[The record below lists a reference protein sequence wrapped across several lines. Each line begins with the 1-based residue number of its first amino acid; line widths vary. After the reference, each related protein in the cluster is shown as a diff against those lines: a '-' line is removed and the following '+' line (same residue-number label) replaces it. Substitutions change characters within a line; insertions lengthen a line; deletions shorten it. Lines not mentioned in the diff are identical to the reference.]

1 MKKITLISLV
11 FFSVFAKAQVT
22 VNPETFPQV
31 SGAISDK
38 YLYTNTG
45 GEGKIKVK
53 TIFDSVQILDTTSL
67 TYNDFY
73 TLISG
78 GNLQT
83 GRTYILVDFQ
93 TIYDQMDFDN
103 TGALKS
109 SLTTKTGAIE
119 EIWVYALANDRIA
132 STAYSKTYPND
143 KIQYDWTYNK
153 TFVNATPAKGRISE
167 RIDEWNNR
175 TDYDHR
181 EIKFIRYDNGS
192 GVYNVI
198 NDNGNASLEF
208 LTFGSNYGTGGDI
221 YDNWLGD
228 FYSIGVFF
236 GQEYGNNVFN
246 GGFFLSNETSSLFI
260 NNTFGGDIQNNT
272 FSGYVQNNTFSGDV
286 QYNTFGGIVQ
296 NNTFSGDVDNNTFSG
311 DVHDNTFSGDVYNN
325 TFSGN
330 VENNTFSGYVDNN
343 TFSGDVHDNTF
354 SGNVE
359 NNTFSGDVYDN
370 TFGGD
375 VYNNTFSGY
384 VQNNTFSGYV
394 QNNTFGGNVYNNTFG
409 GDVYNNTFSG
419 YVHDNT
425 FSGDVYNNTFS
436 GYVHDNTFGGN
447 ITFNTFSGN
456 VYNNTFTFTS
466 FLSYSDIT
474 GVISN
479 KTIDETT
486 YPFLFGTSYEK
497 KIFQASD
504 NNIYARY
511 FDGTNDINV
520 LIP

>member
-1 MKKITLISLV
+1 MKKIILISLV
-11 FFSVFAKAQVT
+11 FFSAFVKAQVT
-22 VNPETFPQV
+22 IDPETFPQV

-45 GEGKIKVK
+45 GEGKVKIK
-53 TIFDSVQILDTTSL
+53 TIFDSVPILDTTSI

-93 TIYDQMDFDN
+93 TIYDQMDFDAS
-103 TGALKS
+103 GALKS

-119 EIWVYALANDRIA
+119 EIWVLALAPDRIA

-143 KIQYDWTYNK
+143 RIQYDWTYNA
-153 TFVNATPAKGRISE
+153 TLVNGSPAKGRISE

-181 EIKFIRYDNGS
+181 EIKFIRYDDGNGNF
-192 GVYNVI
+192 VQI
-198 NDNGNASLEF
+198 NDSGRTSQEF
-208 LTFGSNYGTGGDI
+208 LTFGSNYGTGGTI

-228 FYSIGVFF
+228 FYSIGAFF
-236 GQEYGNNVFN
+236 GQEYSNNVFN
-246 GGFFLSNETSSLFI
+246 SNFVISNKTSSLFI
-260 NNTFGGDIQNNT
+260 NNTFSGDVTFNT
-272 FSGYVQNNTFSGDV
+272 FSGNVDNNTFGGNVDNNTFGGNV
-286 QYNTFGGIVQ
+286 QYNTFGGDVQ
-296 NNTFSGDVDNNTFSG
+296 
-311 DVHDNTFSGDVYNN
+311 Y
-325 TFSGN
+325 
-330 VENNTFSGYVDNN
+330 
-343 TFSGDVHDNTF
+343 
-354 SGNVE
+354 
-359 NNTFSGDVYDN
+359 N

-384 VQNNTFSGYV
+384 VQNNTFIGDVYNNTFGGYV
-394 QNNTFGGNVYNNTFG
+394 QNNTFIGDVYNNTFG
-409 GDVYNNTFSG
+409 GDVYDNTFGGNVQNNTFIGDVYNNTFSG
-419 YVHDNT
+419 YVQNNT
-425 FSGDVYNNTFS
+425 FIGDVYNNTF
-436 GYVHDNTFGGN
+436 GGN
-447 ITFNTFSGN
+447 VQYNTFSGN
-456 VYNNTFTFTS
+456 VYNNTFSGNVDNNTFSGDVHNNTFSGYVDNNTFGGNVDNNTFSGNVDNNTFTFTS

-486 YPFLFGTSYEK
+486 YPFLFGTNYEK
-497 KIFQASD
+497 KILRASD
-504 NNIYARY
+504 NNVYARY